1 MTVHKLILVEDSEAD
16 ARVVR
21 RAVERENLD
30 VDVVHLTSA
39 EQAENFLYSNGNSNG
54 AARRLVLLDL
64 NLPGADGFTL
74 LDNLKQ
80 NQDTSQLPVI
90 VWSSSDQ
97 TTDVARAYKSGANC
111 YLVKPMALREATSLI
126 ANVCRFWFNVAT
138 IA

>member
-39 EQAENFLYSNGNSNG
+39 EQAENFLNSNGNNG

-64 NLPGADGFTL
+64 NLPGVDGFTL

-97 TTDVARAYKSGANC
+97 AIDVARAYKSGANC
-111 YLVKPMALREATSLI
+111 YLVKLMALREATSLI
-126 ANVCRFWFNVAT
+126 ANVCRFWFKVAT

>member
-1 MTVHKLILVEDSEAD
+1 MTAHKLILVEDSEAD
-16 ARVVR
+16 ARVVL

-39 EQAENFLYSNGNSNG
+39 EQAENFLMSNGDGS
-54 AARRLVLLDL
+54 ARRLVLLDL
-64 NLPGADGFTL
+64 NLPGADGFAL
-74 LDNLKQ
+74 LDRLKQ
-80 NQDTSQLPVI
+80 NKETSQLPVI

-97 TTDVARAYKSGANC
+97 NVDVARAYKCGANC